1 MICISKAACELDLS
15 RRVYGHD
22 KGDYVTA
29 EPTLLKII
37 PAESSFVVPITP
49 TGELENIL
57 MKYRGKE
64 HLFMWNA
71 AHVEQQSQLREFIV
85 GVMSMHHPNE
95 NLWTRN
101 PSGSAWIEVW
111 IVDQHTGERT
121 FTVTFNSYFIESE
134 PPQFKP
140 ASGGEY
146 DKHNSSNWK
155 AIIGAYRNQNN
166 ESVRDNYPLVTWRKL
181 SNWMHDLGGDPNYF
195 ADFINVNTKAED
207 IPICHQC
214 MDAWTRCVSTQ
225 SCADAMRYKVLSL
238 FSDSLRLSTP
248 RSSID
253 LSGTFASWTNSV
265 DSEAYEKVM
274 KFLSCLSA
282 KACPVGYAL
291 PSDPVAPLVPV
302 TMKVSV
308 GFSPSSDDI
317 QSWLRATIND
327 DSEVEIQASV
337 NGTLV
342 RYDFT
347 YYPAVTALPQFLLKG
362 DTIDV
367 EDLMT
372 FVSFQ
377 LSSNRVRYGQTV
389 SADLLNYWFGYPSDS
404 RRLFYYSGDIFSG
417 GQICDG
423 CPECLEAVTRCR
435 DDMDCAVS
443 ARDVLVPLLRNAS
456 FSLSTSTQNDGRTQ
470 VRVDLSS
477 ALVSLKDKAFLS
489 SEGWLA
495 LSHVL
500 QSISSCGCEVGFGQ
514 WTSDKE
520 FQEPTRLHIDSAVV
534 ELTVRIYPTTQ
545 LDMWLNGNVFSYSS
559 DGATSPMDSAQKLTN
574 WFKTS
579 LDPTYLSA
587 LVLNITVDD
596 VSRIATISLKVNGPF
611 DKASNAQAL
620 VSPTWIPTFIV
631 KSDESAD
638 PPAELIVRPWKITL
652 QSVNR
657 YPPFDRLLD
666 LLEYGVGTSD
676 GSPSSNS
683 TNAGGSYSGDSCSL
697 CATQRQACFDDK
709 ECSAAISNNLL
720 PALDTMGAV
729 GMPEKGYFFDIS
741 GQLLD
746 GAFIKMQTLQ
756 AKQKFLA
763 LLTCS
768 ATEWTTTGNSCIQSL
783 SQTHYPG
790 VTSYLEI
797 TRAKSV
803 FPVNKGKGTN
813 VYSLSGTQYYYN
825 DNGSSMELAKFMED
839 QVLGGYESSGVK
851 VEVSVDWAS
860 ERYTVIYDGL
870 TTLSVPFIEGP
881 TTVSSPM
888 QFTFWCSEPD
898 LPPKLKPWRTWLVP
912 THERVMRASSMM
924 MSVSFLF

>member
-1 MICISKAACELDLS
+1 
-15 RRVYGHD
+15 
-22 KGDYVTA
+22 
-29 EPTLLKII
+29 
-37 PAESSFVVPITP
+37 
-49 TGELENIL
+49 
-57 MKYRGKE
+57 
-64 HLFMWNA
+64 MWNA

-155 AIIGAYRNQNN
+155 AII
-166 ESVRDNYPLVTWRKL
+166 
-181 SNWMHDLGGDPNYF
+181 
-195 ADFINVNTKAED
+195 
-207 IPICHQC
+207 
-214 MDAWTRCVSTQ
+214 
-225 SCADAMRYKVLSL
+225 
-238 FSDSLRLSTP
+238 
-248 RSSID
+248 
-253 LSGTFASWTNSV
+253 
-265 DSEAYEKVM
+265 
-274 KFLSCLSA
+274 
-282 KACPVGYAL
+282 
-291 PSDPVAPLVPV
+291 
-302 TMKVSV
+302 
-308 GFSPSSDDI
+308 
-317 QSWLRATIND
+317 
-327 DSEVEIQASV
+327 
-337 NGTLV
+337 V

-377 LSSNRVRYGQTV
+377 IEFDMAKLS
-389 SADLLNYWFGYPSDS
+389 
-404 RRLFYYSGDIFSG
+404 RLIYSTI
-417 GQICDG
+417 
-423 CPECLEAVTRCR
+423 
-435 DDMDCAVS
+435 
-443 ARDVLVPLLRNAS
+443 
-456 FSLSTSTQNDGRTQ
+456 
-470 VRVDLSS
+470 
-477 ALVSLKDKAFLS
+477 
-489 SEGWLA
+489 
-495 LSHVL
+495 
-500 QSISSCGCEVGFGQ
+500 
-514 WTSDKE
+514 
-520 FQEPTRLHIDSAVV
+520 
-534 ELTVRIYPTTQ
+534 VRIYPTTQ

-559 DGATSPMDSAQKLTN
+559 DGATSPMDSAQKFTN

-729 GMPEKGYFFDIS
+729 G
-741 GQLLD
+741 
-746 GAFIKMQTLQ
+746 
-756 AKQKFLA
+756 
-763 LLTCS
+763 
-768 ATEWTTTGNSCIQSL
+768 NSCIQSL

-797 TRAKSV
+797 TRAKSM

-898 LPPKLKPWRTWLVP
+898 LPPKFKPWRTWLVP
-912 THERVMRASSMM
+912 TH
-924 MSVSFLF
+924 